1 MKKMITAGACGLT
14 VFMLAGLSATL
25 SWAAGDDSPTW
36 NRKAAAAYL
45 DQRQDWWQKWP
56 SAARDHGTFCVS
68 CHTAAPYA
76 LARPALRVALGE
88 AGPSAPEI
96 ALIANVTKRVTAWK
110 DVEPFYPD
118 QTRGLPKTSE
128 SRGTEAILNAL
139 ILASRDARSP
149 SLSDEA
155 RRAFDNLWALQFRSG
170 DPSGSWAWLNFHYE
184 PWEADNSAYHGAALA
199 AIAVGTAPGG
209 YAATPDIQDR
219 LKLLRE
225 YLQRGNEKQH
235 LFNRVILLWA
245 SAVWPG
251 LLTHEQQQAIV
262 DATSHS
268 QQDDGGWSV
277 SSLGTF
283 KRIDGTPLDTRSDGY
298 ATGLITFVLQM
309 VPDPHVQPQVK
320 RGLAWLT
327 THQDPATGA
336 WFAASLNKQRDP
348 ASDAGRFM
356 SDAATAYAVL
366 ALTSV
371 SR

>member
-1 MKKMITAGACGLT
+1 MKKMIAAGVCGLA
-14 VFMLAGLSATL
+14 VFVPAIRSQ
-25 SWAAGDDSPTW
+25 AAADDSPTW
-36 NRKAAAAYL
+36 NPKAAAAYL
-45 DQRQDWWQKWP
+45 DQRSDWWAKWP

-76 LARPALRVALGE
+76 LARPALRKALGE

-96 ALIANVTKRVTAWK
+96 ALFANVTKRVTQWK

-139 ILASRDARSP
+139 ILASRDARGSS

-155 RRAFDNLWALQFRSG
+155 RRAFDNLWALQLKSG

-184 PWEADNSAYHGAALA
+184 PWEADNAAYHGAALA
-199 AIAVGTAPGG
+199 AIAVGMAPGG
-209 YAATPDIQDR
+209 YAASPDIQDR

-225 YLQRGNEKQH
+225 YLQRGNEKQN

-251 LLTHEQQQAIV
+251 LLTHEQQQAIA
-262 DATSHS
+262 DATARS

-283 KRIDGTPLDTRSDGY
+283 KRQDGTPLDARSDGY
-298 ATGLITFVLQM
+298 ATGLITFALQL
-309 VPDPHVQPQVK
+309 VADPRVQPQVK

-327 THQDPATGA
+327 THQDPATGV

-348 ASDAGRFM
+348 TSDAGRFM

-366 ALTSV
+366 ALTNA
-371 SR
+371 R